1 MPTPSSNAPDPES
14 HSSRAYPFSSCPD
27 PDEQSLQSQ
36 QPPSQPAQLEAASP
50 SETQSS
56 WTAGRDPTAYSTDA
70 EIETAANHPD
80 DPIRSRSITMSPG
93 PQTDENFDIDM
104 GREPEGM
111 VISQDHIDENH
122 KQPEED
128 EEMLA
133 VDTQHSNSESTN
145 EGDADVN
152 TTPTAA
158 TSSVSTHS
166 ALNRR
171 RGKAP
176 DPVSSTGVVE
186 LDDMDIGESTGSFPR
201 WVEDSG
207 LVGMGYEYM
216 HRRIIPT
223 SPSSYLRPGSRFT
236 GTQQSER
243 QRYDVQVEIKHVDMR
258 ESFLCGYL
266 RIQGLT
272 DDHPTLTTYF
282 EGEIIG
288 NKYGFI
294 TQHPSW
300 GATDKID
307 LSHWA
312 KFAPFRP
319 WAKLARKGGQVL
331 IPDLAGKENIFM
343 RWKEHFLVP
352 NHRVR
357 TINGASFEGFYYICF
372 NQLRGEI
379 SGIYF
384 HSKSEKFQQLELKHV
399 EDKGCFG
406 ALEFR

>member
-1 MPTPSSNAPDPES
+1 MPTPSSNAPDPPS
-14 HSSRAYPFSSCPD
+14 PRFYPFSSCPD
-27 PDEQSLQSQ
+27 PDEPAVHQSPQQSQ
-36 QPPSQPAQLEAASP
+36 SQPQSAPPTQPLP
-50 SETQSS
+50 SN
-56 WTAGRDPTAYSTDA
+56 WRPRLLPGYPAPTVRTHMD
-70 EIETAANHPD
+70 EDIVE
-80 DPIRSRSITMSPG
+80 SRSATMSPG
-93 PQTDENFDIDM
+93 PQPDSPIRDTDAERGR
-104 GREPEGM
+104 GREQDDAP
-111 VISQDHIDENH
+111 VISRDGT
-122 KQPEED
+122 EED
-128 EEMLA
+128 GHKL
-133 VDTQHSNSESTN
+133 
-145 EGDADVN
+145 ADVDEDMLGDG
-152 TTPTAA
+152 
-158 TSSVSTHS
+158 S
-166 ALNRR
+166 
-171 RGKAP
+171 G
-176 DPVSSTGVVE
+176 PVHGSGEVTR
-186 LDDMDIGESTGSFPR
+186 DTDGESSGVRSAARTIADGNVVSRRKQTTDLVSPAVGEFDNVDIWNLVGSAPR

-207 LVGMGYEYM
+207 LVGLGYEYSQM
-216 HRRIIPT
+216 RVIPT

-243 QRYDVQVEIKHVDMR
+243 QRYDVQVEIKHVDLR

-266 RIQGLT
+266 KIQGLT

-288 NKYGFI
+288 SKYGFI

-312 KFAPFRP
+312 KFTAFRP
-319 WAKLARKGGQVL
+319 FAKQARKGGQVL
-331 IPDLAGKENIFM
+331 IKDVAQYPDIFM

-352 NHRVR
+352 DHRVR

-372 NQLRGEI
+372 NQVRGEV

-406 ALEFR
+406 AMEFR